1 MFGGTGTVAVV
12 AQKTG
17 RHFIHI
23 DISQKYC
30 EITEQ
35 RLEIARMLQ
44 ELPMSVGRIGRK
56 SKIIYRSYS
65 KGENN
70 DQKEKPENIPQPLLL
85 EKRASYKAKKTKKK

>member
-17 RHFIHI
+17 RHYIHI

-44 ELPMSVGRIGRK
+44 ELPISVGRTGRK
-56 SKIIYRSYS
+56 SKIIYHSYS
-65 KGENN
+65 KAESN
-70 DQKEKPENIPQPLLL
+70 DGKRKPEKMPQNRLL
-85 EKRASYKAKKTKKK
+85 EKRASYITKKTKKK